1 MKDNRKITPGDV
13 KPGTNSNTITPDHVK
28 DPDNMPVITSDNV
41 TTITGNDGVTPV
53 YVNASGKRFNAMNLK
68 PFNPGMNNTLTTEEA
83 QRRGRLGA
91 AKSAEVRRQRA
102 QERRTAQDILKA
114 IAEYQ
119 MTDDQVQ
126 TVIGDEG
133 RAILGDDKAAYAVML
148 CRQLLQGMD
157 GDTRAAQFVR
167 DTMGDAP
174 VTKTESVNEII
185 TSDDVSLIESVRD
198 VLTG

>member
-1 MKDNRKITPGDV
+1 MNENITRPDVITPEDV
-13 KPGTNSNTITPDHVK
+13 NSIDNDGT
-28 DPDNMPVITSDNV
+28 ITSDDV
-41 TTITGNDGVTPV
+41 KALIPGYP
-53 YVNASGKRFNAMNLK
+53 NLV
-68 PFNPGMNNTLTTEEA
+68 PFGSKDKQLSHEKATEYG
-83 QRRGRLGA
+83 RRGGL
-91 AKSAEVRRQRA
+91 KSGEVRKQRA
-102 QERRTAQDILKA
+102 KERRTAQDILKA

-119 MTDDQVQ
+119 MSDDQVQ

-157 GDTRAAQFVR
+157 GDTKAAQFVR

-174 VTKTESVNEII
+174 VTKTETTAEII

>member
-1 MKDNRKITPGDV
+1 MKDNKKITPGDV

-41 TTITGNDGVTPV
+41 TTITGADGITPV

-91 AKSAEVRRQRA
+91 AKSAEVRRERA
-102 QERRTAQDILKA
+102 KERRTAQDILKA
-114 IAEYQ
+114 IAEYR
-119 MTDDQVQ
+119 MSDEQVQ

-133 RAILGDDKAAYAVML
+133 RAILGEDRAAYAVML

-157 GDTRAAQFVR
+157 GDTKAAQFVR

-174 VTKTESVNEII
+174 ATKTEAQVEVI
-185 TSDDVSLIESVRD
+185 TPDDVTLMENMRQALI
-198 VLTG
+198 G

>member
-1 MKDNRKITPGDV
+1 MEYG
-13 KPGTNSNTITPDHVK
+13 
-28 DPDNMPVITSDNV
+28 
-41 TTITGNDGVTPV
+41 
-53 YVNASGKRFNAMNLK
+53 
-68 PFNPGMNNTLTTEEA
+68 
-83 QRRGRLGA
+83 RRGGL
-91 AKSAEVRRQRA
+91 KSGEARKQRA
-102 QERRTAQDILKA
+102 KERRTAQDILKA

-119 MTDDQVQ
+119 MTDEQVQ

-157 GDTRAAQFVR
+157 GDTKAAQFVR

-198 VLTG
+198 ALTG

>member
-1 MKDNRKITPGDV
+1 MNENITRPDVITPEDVNSINNGGIITRHDVNAGINPGD
-13 KPGTNSNTITPDHVK
+13 ITPET
-28 DPDNMPVITSDNV
+28 VIDK
-41 TTITGNDGVTPV
+41 PV
-53 YVNASGKRFNAMNLK
+53 YISKNGTKYNGQNLK
-68 PFNPGMNNTLTTEEA
+68 PFSGKGNSLSTKEA
-83 QRRGRLGA
+83 QERGRLGGI
-91 AKSAEVRRQRA
+91 KSGESRRRQA

-119 MTDDQVQ
+119 MTDEQVQ

-157 GDTRAAQFVR
+157 GDTKAAQFVR

-174 VTKTESVNEII
+174 VTKTETTAEII
-185 TSDDVSLIESVRD
+185 TSDDVNLIESVRD

>member
-1 MKDNRKITPGDV
+1 MNENITRPDVITPEDVNSTNNDGIITSHDVNKADNSGDV
-13 KPGTNSNTITPDHVK
+13 TPDHVS
-28 DPDNMPVITSDNV
+28 N
-41 TTITGNDGVTPV
+41 TPV
-53 YVNASGKRFNAMNLK
+53 YISKNGKKYNGQNLK
-68 PFNPGMNNTLTTEEA
+68 PFNGMNNTLTTEEA

-91 AKSAEVRRQRA
+91 QKSAEVRRQRA
-102 QERRTAQDILKA
+102 KERRTAQDILKA

-119 MTDDQVQ
+119 MTDEQVQ

-157 GDTRAAQFVR
+157 GDTKAAQFVR

>member
-1 MKDNRKITPGDV
+1 MTENKDITRPDVITPDDVNGIDNGGIITSHDVNKADNSGD
-13 KPGTNSNTITPDHVK
+13 ITPDHV
-28 DPDNMPVITSDNV
+28 NN
-41 TTITGNDGVTPV
+41 TPV
-53 YVNASGKRFNAMNLK
+53 YISKNGVKYNGQNLK
-68 PFNPGMNNTLTTEEA
+68 PYNKTDRILTSEEA
-83 QRRGRLGA
+83 KRRGRLGA
-91 AKSAEVRRQRA
+91 QKSVEVRKQRA
-102 QERRTAQDILKA
+102 KERRTAQDILKA

-119 MTDDQVQ
+119 MTDEQVQ

-157 GDTRAAQFVR
+157 GDTKAAQFVR

-174 VTKTESVNEII
+174 IQKTEAVTEII